1 MKCLSN
7 KGQRNKSVGLGG
19 FVPRQLPAESTLEY
33 CSALW
38 YWRTGGNRAL
48 APSRARL
55 LMDHLGF
62 LSSSVDR
69 SREPNENRR
78 KTWVSKLS
86 GHVFVDALSASVT
99 AVSIECVK
107 FSSCAA
113 FGTQKKSQGSPFFG
127 FAVCSAPKS
136 APPARITPPP
146 SSHKKTSWRFN
157 IYSQVFLLFFR
168 VFSPRH
174 H

>member
-1 MKCLSN
+1 M
-7 KGQRNKSVGLGG
+7 
-19 FVPRQLPAESTLEY
+19 PRQLPAESALEY

-86 GHVFVDALSASVT
+86 GHVVVDALSASVT
-99 AVSIECVK
+99 SSIECVK
-107 FSSCAA
+107 NFSCAA